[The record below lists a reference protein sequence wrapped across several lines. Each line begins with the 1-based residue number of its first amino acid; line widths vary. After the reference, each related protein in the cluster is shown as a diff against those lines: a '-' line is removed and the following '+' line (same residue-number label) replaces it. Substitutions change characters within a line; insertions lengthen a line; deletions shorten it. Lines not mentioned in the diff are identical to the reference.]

1 MTSSSSFRKIASL
14 LVAVMLAFPL
24 ATAAQPRLGSSLGDL
39 FDQLWGSLISIWS
52 ENGCTIDPSGCPSG
66 NGGESPDEGCT
77 IDPDGRCL
85 PGAAQTPAVP
95 PRESTDEGCTIDP
108 NGGCRS
114 GS

>member
-1 MTSSSSFRKIASL
+1 
-14 LVAVMLAFPL
+14 MLAFPL
-24 ATAAQPRLGSSLGDL
+24 AAAAQPRLGGSLGD
-39 FDQLWGSLISIWS
+39 FFAQLWGALTAIWS
-52 ENGCTIDPSGCPSG
+52 ENGCTIDPFGCPGG

-85 PGAAQTPAVP
+85 PGAAQAPPPV
-95 PRESTDEGCTIDP
+95 PRETTDNGCTIDP